1 MNIKDIA
8 ALAEIVKQNE
18 LTKLEINGENIVIER
33 AAQVVQAAPI
43 LNAVQPAVTE
53 QMHTTE
59 PIAEVKEKQG
69 VYVKSPAVGVFYAA
83 PSPDSKP
90 FVAVGDTVH
99 KGDTLCIIEA
109 MKLMNEINSEM
120 DGPSCGGDC
129 FPTGRSSNT
138 TSRCSALFKMKSSR
152 SAAKKNARPRDFSV
166 ERNTLDEQ
174 GRDQKDP
181 AAPRADAPRRRS
193 GAH

>member
-43 LNAVQPAVTE
+43 LNAVQPAVPE

-59 PIAEVKEKQG
+59 PIAEVKEKEG

-90 FVAVGDTVH
+90 FVAVGDTVA
-99 KGDTLCIIEA
+99 GCQEA
-109 MKLMNEINSEM
+109 YEALMNEINSEM
-120 DGPSCGGDC
+120 DGEIAEICVGNGQVVEYDQP
-129 FPTGRSSNT
+129 
-138 TSRCSALFKMKSSR
+138 LFR
-152 SAAKKNARPRDFSV
+152 II
-166 ERNTLDEQ
+166 
-174 GRDQKDP
+174 
-181 AAPRADAPRRRS
+181 
-193 GAH
+193 